1 MPGGG
6 QAQAPQTPA
15 ELMGGSLYDDP
26 YFQPQNRYKV
36 KTHRRGI
43 IIFVVLLIVISVGL
57 AFGFEA
63 LRRHNP
69 NGFFVGMA
77 DVARAPYDNVPAKK

>member
-6 QAQAPQTPA
+6 GGQSQEAPRTPA

-36 KTHRRGI
+36 KNHRRGI
-43 IIFVVLLIVISVGL
+43 IIFAVLLVVVSIGL
-57 AFGFEA
+57 AIGFQA
-63 LRRHNP
+63 IKRHNP
-69 NGFFVGMA
+69 NGFFVGSIQT
-77 DVARAPYDNVPAKK
+77 